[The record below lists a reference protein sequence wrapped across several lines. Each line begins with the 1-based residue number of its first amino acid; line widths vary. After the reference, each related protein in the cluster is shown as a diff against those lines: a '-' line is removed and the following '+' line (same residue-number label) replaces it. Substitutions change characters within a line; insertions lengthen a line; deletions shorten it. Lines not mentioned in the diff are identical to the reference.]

1 MSVFIKK
8 VKSVDVR
15 MIITEEKI
23 LSNIDKVTKLVDPKS
38 KRKIIKLEEDAY
50 FKDLVESITQYLTEY
65 PNKNNFPAEVYQE
78 AYKLVE
84 YATEQFDLNNKEIE
98 NLIRKREENIKM
110 SVLLKEAFDTVKLK
124 EAYWI
129 DKLDRYEGKFNK
141 TIAEAL
147 TVIANESMKTKEE
160 LEAAEKVIKSK
171 ISNLESNL
179 FIEVDMERVED
190 RSKALSF
197 IGIEI
202 AEALKKI
209 PSPNKYSV
217 IKIEKENINNAVK
230 EELQE
235 NVVVKVD
242 TNEEKQDQDKD
253 KEEKVININEKKDEV
268 EEESENNVVE
278 EIEFEETKENEE
290 TIKLDSEIET
300 ELVKN
305 NETKETKEE
314 SFLELDEVLKEKQE
328 EINTLAEDEEEK
340 LKSTIRIDTIK
351 NEIFNNENSLV
362 DTDEKIA
369 FSEFTL
375 DENTGQVVLA
385 KKEAGQNI
393 FEETKK
399 IEVIS
404 INNDSDLDN
413 GYFKFIED
421 TRVEV
426 KESFL
431 GSIVNAF
438 KSLFGIKNSNPAL
451 NEGMNGNR

>member
-129 DKLDRYEGKFNK
+129 DKLDRYEEKFNK

-242 TNEEKQDQDKD
+242 TNEEKQDQDK
-253 KEEKVININEKKDEV
+253 EEKVVNINEKKNEV

-290 TIKLDSEIET
+290 KIKLDSEIET
-300 ELVKN
+300 ESLKN
-305 NETKETKEE
+305 SEIKEAKEE
-314 SFLELDEVLKEKQE
+314 SFLELDEVLKEKKE

-351 NEIFNNENSLV
+351 NEIFNNENSII
-362 DTDEKIA
+362 DKEEKIA
-369 FSEFTL
+369 FEEFAL

-404 INNDSDLDN
+404 INNDSDLDY

>member
-242 TNEEKQDQDKD
+242 TNEEKQD
-253 KEEKVININEKKDEV
+253 KEETVININEKKDEDK
-268 EEESENNVVE
+268 EESENNVVE

-290 TIKLDSEIET
+290 TIKLDSKIKT
-300 ELVKN
+300 ESLKN
-305 NETKETKEE
+305 NETKEAKEE

-362 DTDEKIA
+362 DKDEKIA

-385 KKEAGQNI
+385 KKEEEQNI

-451 NEGMNGNR
+451 NEGMNENR

>member
-235 NVVVKVD
+235 NVVVKLD
-242 TNEEKQDQDKD
+242 TNEEKQD
-253 KEEKVININEKKDEV
+253 KEETVININEKKDEDKV
-268 EEESENNVVE
+268 ESENNVVE
-278 EIEFEETKENEE
+278 
-290 TIKLDSEIET
+290 EIET

-305 NETKETKEE
+305 NETKEAKEE

-351 NEIFNNENSLV
+351 NEIFNNENSIV
-362 DTDEKIA
+362 DKDEKIA

>member
-242 TNEEKQDQDKD
+242 TNEEKQD
-253 KEEKVININEKKDEV
+253 KEETVININEKKDEDK
-268 EEESENNVVE
+268 EESENNVVE
-278 EIEFEETKENEE
+278 EIEFEEIKENEE
-290 TIKLDSEIET
+290 RIKLDSKIET
-300 ELVKN
+300 ESLKN
-305 NETKETKEE
+305 NETKEAKEE

-351 NEIFNNENSLV
+351 NEIFNNENSII
-362 DTDEKIA
+362 DKEEKIA
-369 FSEFTL
+369 FEEFTL

-385 KKEAGQNI
+385 KKEVGQNI

>member
-242 TNEEKQDQDKD
+242 TNEEKQD
-253 KEEKVININEKKDEV
+253 KEETVININEKKDEDK
-268 EEESENNVVE
+268 EESENNVVE
-278 EIEFEETKENEE
+278 EIEFEET
-290 TIKLDSEIET
+290 IKLDSKIET
-300 ELVKN
+300 ESLKN
-305 NETKETKEE
+305 NETKEAKEE
-314 SFLELDEVLKEKQE
+314 SFLELDEVLKEKQD

-362 DTDEKIA
+362 DKDEKIA

-426 KESFL
+426 KETFL

>member
-242 TNEEKQDQDKD
+242 TNEEKQD
-253 KEEKVININEKKDEV
+253 KEETVININEKKDEDK
-268 EEESENNVVE
+268 EESENNVVE
-278 EIEFEETKENEE
+278 EIEFEEIKENEE
-290 TIKLDSEIET
+290 RIKLDSKIET
-300 ELVKN
+300 ESLKN
-305 NETKETKEE
+305 NETKEAKEE

-351 NEIFNNENSLV
+351 NEIFNNENSIV
-362 DTDEKIA
+362 DKDEKIA

-385 KKEAGQNI
+385 KKEAEQNI

-451 NEGMNGNR
+451 NEGMNENR

>member
-209 PSPNKYSV
+209 PSANKYSV
-217 IKIEKENINNAVK
+217 MKIEKENIKNAVK

-242 TNEEKQDQDKD
+242 TNEEKQD
-253 KEEKVININEKKDEV
+253 KEETVININEKKDEDK
-268 EEESENNVVE
+268 EESENNVVE

-290 TIKLDSEIET
+290 TIKLDSKIET
-300 ELVKN
+300 ESLKN
-305 NETKETKEE
+305 NETKEAKEE

-362 DTDEKIA
+362 DKDEKIA

-385 KKEAGQNI
+385 KKEAEQNI

-451 NEGMNGNR
+451 NEGMNENR

>member
-242 TNEEKQDQDKD
+242 TNEEKQD
-253 KEEKVININEKKDEV
+253 KEETVININEKKDEDKV
-268 EEESENNVVE
+268 ESENNVVE
-278 EIEFEETKENEE
+278 
-290 TIKLDSEIET
+290 EIET

-305 NETKETKEE
+305 NETKEAKEE

-351 NEIFNNENSLV
+351 NEIFNNENSIV
-362 DTDEKIA
+362 DKDEKIA

-451 NEGMNGNR
+451 NEGMNENR

>member
-242 TNEEKQDQDKD
+242 TNEEKQDQDK
-253 KEEKVININEKKDEV
+253 EEKVININEKKDEDKV
-268 EEESENNVVE
+268 ESENNLVE

-305 NETKETKEE
+305 NETKEAKEE
-314 SFLELDEVLKEKQE
+314 NFLELDEVLKEKQE

-351 NEIFNNENSLV
+351 NEIFNNENSIV
-362 DTDEKIA
+362 DKEEKIA

-451 NEGMNGNR
+451 NEGMNENR

>member
-242 TNEEKQDQDKD
+242 TNEEKQDK
-253 KEEKVININEKKDEV
+253 
-268 EEESENNVVE
+268 EESENNVVE

-290 TIKLDSEIET
+290 TIKLDSKIET
-300 ELVKN
+300 ESLNN
-305 NETKETKEE
+305 NETKEAKEE

-362 DTDEKIA
+362 DKDEKIA

-385 KKEAGQNI
+385 KKEAEQNI

-438 KSLFGIKNSNPAL
+438 KSLFGIKNSNLAL
-451 NEGMNGNR
+451 NEGMNENR

>member
-242 TNEEKQDQDKD
+242 TNEEKQDQDK
-253 KEEKVININEKKDEV
+253 EEKVININKKKDEV

-290 TIKLDSEIET
+290 KIKLDSEIET
-300 ELVKN
+300 ESLKN
-305 NETKETKEE
+305 SEIKEAKEE

-351 NEIFNNENSLV
+351 NEIFNNENSII
-362 DTDEKIA
+362 DKEEKIA
-369 FSEFTL
+369 FEEFAL

-451 NEGMNGNR
+451 NEGMNENR